1 MPVTVRPSAKTAES
15 WGKGDLSPELDVRF
29 THATSAE
36 QLLASTTS
44 KDGPPTRQSLYDYP
58 FEDEL
63 GRGRR
68 RGGAG
73 GRGPLT
79 ATGRGG
85 DAIAQNGDFS
95 RNSSNSQRG
104 IPELIQTSFT
114 SLDRSSSTTFAT
126 KNGFV
131 HACIEAYNEHHN
143 LVLRPEDIWF
153 AILTQLS
160 SYINA
165 HADHLK
171 PQLLHSPNATGQK
184 QKQAL
189 HIETNLSAPDFSHGE
204 MALQM
209 TELISSNLAEPSLRE
224 WILPAFST
232 TNSTDQAVASIIFM
246 GTLQKYFT
254 YSWGTRCGIP
264 SVTLLGEL
272 DDWIEIAQRC
282 ASHLATGKF
291 GEGPMR
297 WYSRI
302 LRPILGGFI
311 ESYRDPGGRDA
322 KRFWKGIVDRYVPD
336 GSGKVAYSGWI
347 TGFCYWD
354 ENGECLH
361 KGKGVVELERGEVP
375 VGFVKVP
382 VTLWDD
388 GVRIETEMV
397 AGSVAIEILKGDDLA
412 LENGSGRSTPG
423 SGSEIGGDGMIL
435 SSSPTQIFTAG
446 TGTSMSQAA
455 AAARGGG
462 SRGSWGSSTSSRG
475 SDRGGHRW
483 EGYNT
488 IQPQSGW
495 FMYRV

>member
-1 MPVTVRPSAKTAES
+1 MPVTVRPSVKNAES
-15 WGKGDLSPELDVRF
+15 WGRGDLSPELDVRF

-44 KDGPPTRQSLYDYP
+44 DDGPPSRQL
-58 FEDEL
+58 
-63 GRGRR
+63 
-68 RGGAG
+68 A
-73 GRGPLT
+73 
-79 ATGRGG
+79 
-85 DAIAQNGDFS
+85 
-95 RNSSNSQRG
+95 

-165 HADHLK
+165 HADHLR
-171 PQLLHSPNATGQK
+171 PQLLNNKNNSSSAQGNV
-184 QKQAL
+184 KQAL
-189 HIETNLSAPDFSHGE
+189 HIETNLSAPNFSHGE

-209 TELISSNLAEPSLRE
+209 TDLISANLADPSLRE
-224 WILPAFST
+224 WILPSFST
-232 TNSTDQAVASIIFM
+232 TTGTDQAVASIIFM

-291 GEGPMR
+291 GEAPMR

-311 ESYRDPGGRDA
+311 ESFRDPGGKEA
-322 KRFWKGIVDRYVPD
+322 KRFWKGIVDRHVPD

-354 ENGECLH
+354 ENGRCLH
-361 KGKGVVELERGEVP
+361 GHEGKGTLVELERGEVP

-397 AGSVAIEILKGDDLA
+397 AGSVAIEVLKG
-412 LENGSGRSTPG
+412 EGRSSGRSTPG
-423 SGSEIGGDGMIL
+423 
-435 SSSPTQIFTAG
+435 
-446 TGTSMSQAA
+446 
-455 AAARGGG
+455 R
-462 SRGSWGSSTSSRG
+462 
-475 SDRGGHRW
+475 HRW
-483 EGYNT
+483 EGYDT